1 MNAMKVAIGGLRGFV
16 RARRRLRGPRRPTWN
31 EQVETFASFLRVYGL
46 LAPVLPVAI
55 MRKEMVKVL
64 APSESERLAHY
75 EPTDAGGVDA
85 EWIRWNGA
93 DNGAVFIYLHGGGYV
108 IGSTNTHRDLLSRL
122 ARSTGISV
130 LAPNYRLAPEHP
142 FPAQLEDALAVYRWV
157 RGRGVPAS
165 RIVLGGESAGG
176 GLTLATLMTLRD
188 AGEPMPAAAVLLS
201 PWVDMTSDTESFRTN
216 ARYDYINARSL
227 DRFAGYYLG
236 VRGDRSN
243 PLASPVRADLS
254 GLPTLLVHLGGAEAL
269 LDQGLQLTRNARDA
283 GVSVELDV
291 WPDMIHA
298 WHVLANVI
306 PEGQQAIDRVARFA
320 RARIATARVLSA
332 VT

>member
-1 MNAMKVAIGGLRGFV
+1 
-16 RARRRLRGPRRPTWN
+16 
-31 EQVETFASFLRVYGL
+31 
-46 LAPVLPVAI
+46 
-55 MRKEMVKVL
+55 
-64 APSESERLAHY
+64 
-75 EPTDAGGVDA
+75 
-85 EWIRWNGA
+85 
-93 DNGAVFIYLHGGGYV
+93 
-108 IGSTNTHRDLLSRL
+108 
-122 ARSTGISV
+122 
-130 LAPNYRLAPEHP
+130 
-142 FPAQLEDALAVYRWV
+142 V

-254 GLPTLLVHLGGAEAL
+254 GLPPLLVHLGGAEAL